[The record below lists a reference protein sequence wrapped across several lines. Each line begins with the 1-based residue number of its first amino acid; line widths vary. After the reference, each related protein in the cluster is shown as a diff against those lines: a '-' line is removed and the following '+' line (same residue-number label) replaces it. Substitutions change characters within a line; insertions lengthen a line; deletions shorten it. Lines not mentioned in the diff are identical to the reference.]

1 MFRQLA
7 ARFKAKE
14 RAIDKAYGYDI
25 STPEARTRAHR
36 HFKWIDHGILRTFW
50 TNLDEIAPGV
60 WRSNQPD
67 RDRIHKYKEMGIKTI
82 INLRGTN
89 RRSPFLFEE
98 EACHETGLTMISHAV
113 HARSL
118 VSAQILLDLLGTFE
132 TAEKPFLMHCKSGA
146 DRAGLAAALY
156 LLHCEGAS
164 IEDAKAQL
172 SFKYVHISRSKTGV
186 LDEMLL
192 AYERDCRE
200 REMPIKDWLQTRYD
214 LEKITAEFN
223 AR

>member
-7 ARFKAKE
+7 ARLKAKE
-14 RAIDKAYGYDI
+14 RAVDKAYGYDI
-25 STPEARTRAHR
+25 STPAARKRAHR
-36 HFKWIDHGILRTFW
+36 HFKWIDHGVLRKYW

-67 RDRIHKYKEMGIKTI
+67 RDRIHKYKAMGIKTI

-89 RRSPFLFEE
+89 RRSPYLFEE
-98 EACHETGLTMISHAV
+98 EACNETGLTMISHAV

-118 VSAQILLDLLGTFE
+118 VKAQILLDILTTFE
-132 TAEKPFLMHCKSGA
+132 TAQKPFLMHCKSGA

-156 LLHCEGAS
+156 MLHCEGAS

-172 SFKYVHISRSKTGV
+172 SFKYIHISRSKTGV

-192 AYERDCRE
+192 AYERDCAE
-200 REMPIKDWLQTRYD
+200 QDMPIKEWLQTRYD
-214 LEKITAEFN
+214 PEKITAEFN